1 MKPWA
6 VLRNSVGN
14 SSPLQ
19 SWNSDCWPMPAPA
32 PNSTTLISAV
42 TNVTSKKMNGTN
54 AASWST
60 VLQTSSLRRLTLSIN
75 GM

>member
-6 VLRNSVGN
+6 VERSSVGN

-32 PNSTTLISAV
+32 PNSTTLISEV
-42 TNVTSKKMNGTN
+42 RNVASKKMNGTN
-54 AASWST
+54 AASCST
-60 VLQTSSLRRLTLSIN
+60 VLQTSSMRRLTRSIS

>member
-6 VLRNSVGN
+6 VLRSSVGN

-32 PNSTTLISAV
+32 PKSTTLTSAV
-42 TNVTSKKMNGTN
+42 RNVTSKKMNGRN
-54 AASWST
+54 AASCST
-60 VLQTSSLRRLTLSIN
+60 ELQISILRRLTRSIS